1 MTAPEITA
9 ALEAL
14 IANTPPPVT
23 VWGVRYRRAITGELV
38 DGTPFTTPAGHIDWC
53 DDEADAREWLAEE
66 LADDCLA
73 QLVSITGHVRVHPA
87 DATEGGG
94 AR

>member
-23 VWGVRYRRAITGELV
+23 VWGVHYPEQIEEEDS
-38 DGTPFTTPAGHIDWC
+38 DGYPFVAVPAGYIDWC
-53 DDEADAREWLAEE
+53 DTEADAREWLDREWAAGYSVE
-66 LADDCLA
+66 L
-73 QLVSITGHVRVHPA
+73 VRITGRLHGA
-87 DATEGGG
+87 D
-94 AR
+94 R

>member
-14 IANTPPPVT
+14 IASTPPPVT
-23 VWGVRYRRAITGELV
+23 VWGIRYPQQIEGRHRDGITFAVSVGHIVWSASEIGARERLAVEQAAGYPAELVRITG
-38 DGTPFTTPAGHIDWC
+38 
-53 DDEADAREWLAEE
+53 
-66 LADDCLA
+66 
-73 QLVSITGHVRVHPA
+73 RVHPA
-87 DATEGGG
+87 DATESGG

>member
-14 IANTPPPVT
+14 IASTPPPVT
-23 VWGVRYRRAITGELV
+23 VWGVRYAK
-38 DGTPFTTPAGHIDWC
+38 PAGHIVWHDS
-53 DDEADAREWLAEE
+53 ETDARAALAG
-66 LADDCLA
+66 LRGYGYSGG
-73 QLVSITGHVRVHPA
+73 LVSITGHVRVHPA
-87 DATEGGG
+87 DATVTDGG

>member
-23 VWGVRYRRAITGELV
+23 VWGVRCTRSAFGL
-38 DGTPFTTPAGHIDWC
+38 PAGHIEWC
-53 DDEADAREWLAEE
+53 TAEAEAREWLAHE
-66 LADDCLA
+66 LAAGCLA
-73 QLVSITGHVRVHPA
+73 ELVSVTGRVHPA
-87 DATEGGG
+87 DDTESGG

>member
-23 VWGVRYRRAITGELV
+23 VWGVRYAV
-38 DGTPFTTPAGHIDWC
+38 PAGHICWHDT
-53 DDEADAREWLAEE
+53 EAEAREWLDEEQAAGYPAE
-66 LADDCLA
+66 
-73 QLVSITGHVRVHPA
+73 LVSITGRVRPA
-87 DATEGGG
+87 DATATSGG

>member
-23 VWGVRYRRAITGELV
+23 VWGIRYRRAITGELV

-53 DDEADAREWLAEE
+53 ASEADAREWLAEE

-73 QLVSITGHVRVHPA
+73 ELVRITGRVHT
-87 DATEGGG
+87 TEEN
-94 AR
+94 